1 MPKSHRKYLRHREVH
16 MQKNLF
22 FWFSMAV
29 FFFPG
34 VCLAQVPYQVGGF
47 TLGTNIADSK
57 DRVKMETALPI
68 RYNTFLHEVEIK
80 PREGFKSGL
89 IAYGTCAKPGR
100 IVRIKLKYADS
111 SKQFYEALLKH
122 FKKKFGEPI
131 EYRGDSFQVVIA
143 WKWSFVDKNYNR
155 ISLTLMHNSR
165 DEEEKMGNAVKLT
178 LHNFIEKE
186 RRCFEKKQPGSQEK
200 YPQKTVRHPNWE
212 VFIPR

>member
-1 MPKSHRKYLRHREVH
+1 

-34 VCLAQVPYQVGGF
+34 VCLAQVPHQVGGF

-80 PREGFKSGL
+80 PSEGFKSGL
-89 IAYGTCAKPGR
+89 IAYGTCAEPGR

-122 FKKKFGEPI
+122 FNKKFGEPI

-186 RRCFEKKQPGSQEK
+186 RRCFEKKQPGSQGK

-212 VFIPR
+212 VLIPR

>member
-1 MPKSHRKYLRHREVH
+1 
-16 MQKNLF
+16 MQKNFF
-22 FWFSMAV
+22 FWFSMVV

-34 VCLAQVPYQVGGF
+34 VCLAQVPHQVGGF

-89 IAYGTCAKPGR
+89 IAYGTCAEPGR

-131 EYRGDSFQVVIA
+131 EYRGDPFQVVIA
-143 WKWSFVDKNYNR
+143 WKWSFVDKNDKR

-178 LHNFIEKE
+178 LHNLIEKE
-186 RRCFEKKQPGSQEK
+186 RRCFEKKQPGSQET
-200 YPQKTVRHPNWE
+200 YLQETVRHPNWE

>member
-1 MPKSHRKYLRHREVH
+1 
-16 MQKNLF
+16 
-22 FWFSMAV
+22 MAV
-29 FFFPG
+29 FVFPCI
-34 VCLAQVPYQVGGF
+34 CLAQVPHQVGGF
-47 TLGTNIADSK
+47 TLGTNIADYK
-57 DRVKMETALPI
+57 DRVMMETALPI
-68 RYNTFLHEVEIK
+68 RYNRFLNEVEIEPK
-80 PREGFKSGL
+80 EGFKSGL
-89 IAYGTCAKPGR
+89 IAYGTCAEPGR

-111 SKQFYEALLKH
+111 TKQFYEALLKH

-186 RRCFEKKQPGSQEK
+186 RRCFEKKRPESQGK
-200 YPQKTVRHPNWE
+200 YPTKTTRQPNWE
-212 VFIPR
+212 IFIPH

>member
-1 MPKSHRKYLRHREVH
+1 
-16 MQKNLF
+16 MQKNFF

-34 VCLAQVPYQVGGF
+34 VCLAQVPHQVGGF

-80 PREGFKSGL
+80 PSEGFKSGL
-89 IAYGTCAKPGR
+89 IAYGTCAEPGR

-178 LHNFIEKE
+178 VHNFIEKE
-186 RRCFEKKQPGSQEK
+186 RRCFEKKQPGSQGK

-212 VFIPR
+212 VLIPR